1 MKWFNVWFLLSGVW
15 IVIAILNLVQ
25 GREGTLIAFNIFAVI
40 LFAALGGVQ
49 NYAAKQDQKGKK
61 LLRRIYTIVILAL
74 ILFLGALIVWTL
86 RQG

>member
-61 LLRRIYTIVILAL
+61 LLRRVYAIVILAL

>member
-49 NYAAKQDQKGKK
+49 NYAAKQDQEGKK
-61 LLRRIYTIVILAL
+61 LLRRVYAIVILAL

>member
-25 GREGTLIAFNIFAVI
+25 KREGTLIAFNIFAVI

-49 NYAAKQDQKGKK
+49 NYAAKQDQGGKK
-61 LLRRIYTIVILAL
+61 LLRRVYTIVILAL
-74 ILFLGALIVWTL
+74 VLFLGALIVWTL

>member
-61 LLRRIYTIVILAL
+61 LLRRVYAIVILAL
-74 ILFLGALIVWTL
+74 ILFLGVLIVRSL
-86 RQG
+86 LQG

>member
-1 MKWFNVWFLLSGVW
+1 MRWFNVWFLLSGVW

-49 NYAAKQDQKGKK
+49 NYAAKQDQEGKK
-61 LLRRIYTIVILAL
+61 LLRRVYAIVILAL
-74 ILFLGALIVWTL
+74 ILFLGVLIVRSL
-86 RQG
+86 LQG

>member
-1 MKWFNVWFLLSGVW
+1 MRWFNVWFLLSGVW
-15 IVIAILNLVQ
+15 IVVAILNLVQ

-49 NYAAKQDQKGKK
+49 NYAAKQDQEGKK
-61 LLRRIYTIVILAL
+61 LLRRVYAIVILAL
-74 ILFLGALIVWTL
+74 ILFLGVLIVWTL

>member
-1 MKWFNVWFLLSGVW
+1 MRWFNVWFLLSGVW
-15 IVIAILNLVQ
+15 IVVAILNLVQ

-49 NYAAKQDQKGKK
+49 NYAAKQDQGGKK
-61 LLRRIYTIVILAL
+61 LLRRVYAIVILAL
-74 ILFLGALIVWTL
+74 ILFLGVLIVWTL

>member
-15 IVIAILNLVQ
+15 IVIANLNLVQ

>member
-61 LLRRIYTIVILAL
+61 LLRRIYAIVILAL

>member
-61 LLRRIYTIVILAL
+61 LLRRVYAIVLLAL

>member
-61 LLRRIYTIVILAL
+61 LLRRVYTIVILAL

>member
-1 MKWFNVWFLLSGVW
+1 MRWFNVWFLLSGVW

-49 NYAAKQDQKGKK
+49 NYAAKQDQEGKK
-61 LLRRIYTIVILAL
+61 LLRRVYAIVILAL

>member
-25 GREGTLIAFNIFAVI
+25 EREGTLIAFNIFAVI

-49 NYAAKQDQKGKK
+49 NYAAKQDQEGKK
-61 LLRRIYTIVILAL
+61 LLRRVYAIVILAL
-74 ILFLGALIVWTL
+74 ILFLGVLIVRSL
-86 RQG
+86 LQG

>member
-15 IVIAILNLVQ
+15 IVVAILNLVQ

-61 LLRRIYTIVILAL
+61 LLRRVYAIVILAL

>member
-49 NYAAKQDQKGKK
+49 NYAAKQDQEGKK
-61 LLRRIYTIVILAL
+61 LLRRVYAIVILAL
-74 ILFLGALIVWTL
+74 ILFLGVLIVRSL
-86 RQG
+86 LQG